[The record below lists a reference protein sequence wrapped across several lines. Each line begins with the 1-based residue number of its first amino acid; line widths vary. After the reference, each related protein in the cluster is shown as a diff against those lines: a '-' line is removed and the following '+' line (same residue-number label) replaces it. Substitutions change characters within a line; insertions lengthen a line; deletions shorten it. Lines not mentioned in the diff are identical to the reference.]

1 MNEPVQIKDEV
12 MDDMDVDKQVSFVAY
27 CYNQDLICPESVSC
41 MQCGQLI
48 QATHRVYL
56 VWSRHDQCKIRM
68 VLYKLVLP
76 VLTGSETFS
85 ALQVQQEDQKMNHLG
100 SPSRN
105 KLLIADD
112 D

>member
-1 MNEPVQIKDEV
+1 
-12 MDDMDVDKQVSFVAY
+12 
-27 CYNQDLICPESVSC
+27 
-41 MQCGQLI
+41 
-48 QATHRVYL
+48 
-56 VWSRHDQCKIRM
+56 M

-76 VLTGSETFS
+76 VLQGYETFS
-85 ALQVQQEDQKMNHLG
+85 ALQVQQEDQVMSHLG